1 MINLENISSISIF
14 GFVANWSP
22 YFFLFTAFLT
32 VLYFLLTKKWYRNFE
47 NGRPLRVKEGLV
59 FVTSMVLLY
68 IMYGAPVDIL
78 SHILFSFHMLQ
89 MAVVFLLIAP
99 LMFYAI
105 PEYLWKA
112 FVNLPVARQI
122 FKITK
127 KPLVTLILFNGVF
140 SIYHLPVVLDFLK
153 QSGALHSAFNVL
165 LFLLALLMF
174 YPVFNKV
181 EPKENHMGGL
191 FKMLYVFGIGALLT
205 PACGLIIFAGT
216 PLYETYT
223 DGDAWLSAMEL
234 CVPSGVLDGLKGQGL
249 ISGPEYFTNTTPI
262 MDQQTGGII
271 MKVLQEVFF
280 GFMLGFIFFNW
291 FREERMDEEETT
303 RRSVENARIQKELFN
318 QYR

>member
-59 FVTSMVLLY
+59 FVTSMVLY